1 MNSDFEGPVNIGS
14 EEIISLNDLAKM
26 VIAISGKKLSIY
38 NKPVSYEGVRG
49 RRSDNRL
56 IQEKLGWAPTKLL
69 SEGIEKTY
77 RWIAAEVAKSVP
89 V

>member
-1 MNSDFEGPVNIGS
+1 
-14 EEIISLNDLAKM
+14 LAKM
-26 VIAISGKKLSIY
+26 VIGISGKRLSIY

-56 IQEKLGWAPTKLL
+56 IQEKLGWAPSKLL

-77 RWIAAEVAKSVP
+77 RWIADEVAKSVP
-89 V
+89 A